1 VTQMRESI
9 FLEETEL
16 LGADGPLAD
25 DVVDRIRIAVERL
38 RSRSL
43 AMRHAAIAGAL
54 RSATE
59 EIGGSV
65 EAIGAHRGIKIV
77 LADGRR
83 LYAFPEV
90 GVPTAETFNKVAENC
105 ESLGIRGMKPAPI
118 LVYDHVGLHERWQRH
133 LRWLHE
139 NLQVV
144 TSLQITEAAWQ
155 LADWEK

>member
-1 VTQMRESI
+1 MRQSI
-9 FLEETEL
+9 FLDKSDL

-25 DVVDRIRIAVERL
+25 QVVDRIRIEVERL

-43 AMRHAAIAGAL
+43 AIRHAAIAGAL

-59 EIGGSV
+59 EIGGSI
-65 EAIGAHRGIKIV
+65 ESIGVHRGVKIV
-77 LADGRR
+77 LADGRQ

-90 GVPTAETFNKVAENC
+90 GVPTAETFNKVAEDC
-105 ESLGIRGMKPAPI
+105 ETLGIPSVKPAPI

-133 LRWLHE
+133 LGWLHK
-139 NLQVV
+139 NLHVV

-155 LADWEK
+155 LADWDA